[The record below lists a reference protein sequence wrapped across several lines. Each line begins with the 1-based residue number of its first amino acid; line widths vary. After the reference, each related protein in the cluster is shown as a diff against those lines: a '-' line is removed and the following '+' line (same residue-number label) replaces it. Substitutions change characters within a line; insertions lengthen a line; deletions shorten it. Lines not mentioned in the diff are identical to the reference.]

1 MRRQQYRKRRAP
13 TFLAVIAGA
22 LVAAC
27 DSPTGPEGRAAA
39 IVIGDVTTTATFA
52 RPEGLRF
59 LYGMPLVLRE
69 TGGVGA
75 TITEVTATLTEV
87 SGASTTARLS
97 PADVFGTARIT
108 ARGTLASTTIA
119 LAATPS
125 TASEMSVRVAFNDDR
140 GNAGSV
146 QASSVVR
153 LDLNG
158 NWSGPLRFPTNPRAD
173 LSLGRVTIVQSGNS
187 LTGELVSRD
196 GIRFPLSGRV
206 DALRP
211 SLQVN
216 GLTSC
221 GIVML
226 VEEFQFGGGHTR
238 RMSGRAGGRCPG
250 TVDGTFELERGS

>member
-1 MRRQQYRKRRAP
+1 MRRQRHRERQAP
-13 TFLAVIAGA
+13 IFLAVIAGA
-22 LVAAC
+22 VVAAC

-39 IVIGDVTTTATFA
+39 IVISDVTTTATFA

-59 LYGMPLVLRE
+59 SYRMPLVLRE

-75 TITEVTATLTEV
+75 TITQVTATLTEM
-87 SGASTTARLS
+87 SGSSTTAQLS

-108 ARGTLASTTIA
+108 ARGTLVSTTIA
-119 LAATPS
+119 LAGTPS

-140 GNAGSV
+140 GNPGSV

-158 NWSGPLRFPTNPRAD
+158 NWSGPLRFPTNPPAD
-173 LSLGRVTIVQSGNS
+173 LSLGRVAIVQSGNS

-196 GIRFPLSGRV
+196 DIRFPLSGRV

-216 GLTSC
+216 GLTFC

-226 VEEFQFGGGHTR
+226 VEEFQFAGGQAR
-238 RMSGRAGGRCPG
+238 RMSGPAGGRCPG